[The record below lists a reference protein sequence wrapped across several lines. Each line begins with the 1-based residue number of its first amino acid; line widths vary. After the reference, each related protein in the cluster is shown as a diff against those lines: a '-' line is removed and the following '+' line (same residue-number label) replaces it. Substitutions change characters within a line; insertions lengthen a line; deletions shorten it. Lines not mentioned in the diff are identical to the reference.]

1 VDLVHEIHTTE
12 LRSYRGCRR
21 RHNWAFNENRQP
33 VRTAIPLEF
42 GIAFHKAMEAMY
54 NPETWGAPR
63 TLIAQFAEAAFRQ
76 ECMEQKSNY
85 LRVTE
90 RYGPDEEKE
99 RDYEK
104 LVQLGVGM
112 IYWYVNERLPVA
124 DFTVVKVEETF
135 QVPILDERSEQLMCK
150 CDLCWQKYCV
160 DKGMD
165 AEALQDYKVEIYREW
180 DGLPVVFEGRVD
192 IILRDKWG
200 DYWIGDWKTT
210 ARMMT
215 EDADIILEID
225 DQVTGYVWAL
235 RRKLNLAIRGFKYI
249 ELRKG
254 YPEPPQKLR
263 WTRLGRQY
271 SVSQSQ
277 TTDVDTYIETVKE
290 GDRAAYEAGLYDEFI
305 QWLKDEGTRF
315 IQTHTIYKTATQ
327 LDMFQKE
334 LLEQVREMINPATAR
349 YKSPGRF
356 ACSGCAFQQP
366 CIDMDQG
373 GDYQYALDTMFEI
386 KPRYYVLNAPST
398 DKGLSN

>member
-1 VDLVHEIHTTE
+1 
-12 LRSYRGCRR
+12 
-21 RHNWAFNENRQP
+21 
-33 VRTAIPLEF
+33 
-42 GIAFHKAMEAMY
+42 MEAMY

-76 ECMEQKSNY
+76 ECAKQRSNY
-85 LRVTE
+85 LRVTA

-99 RDYEK
+99 RDYDK
-104 LVQLGVGM
+104 LVELGIGM
-112 IYWYVNERLPVA
+112 IYWYVNEQLPVA

-135 QVPILDERSEQLMCK
+135 QVPILDEFGQQLMCK
-150 CDLCWQKYCV
+150 CDLCWKKYCH
-160 DKGMD
+160 
-165 AEALQDYKVEIYREW
+165 AEAEKVAPNAITLMRRDFE
-180 DGLPVVFEGRVD
+180 GLPVVFEGRID

-200 DYWIGDWKTT
+200 NYWIGDWKTT

-235 RRKLNLAIRGFKYI
+235 LRKLNLAIRGFKYI

-254 YPEPPQKLR
+254 YPEPPQKLKV
-263 WTRLGRQY
+263 TRLGRQY

-277 TTDVDTYIETVKE
+277 TTDVDTYIATVKE
-290 GDRAAYEAGLYDEFI
+290 GDKAAYEAGLYNEFI
-305 QWLKDEGTRF
+305 AWLKDEGSRF
-315 IQTHTIYKTATQ
+315 IETHTIYKSAAQ

-334 LLEQVREMINPATAR
+334 LLEQAREMIDPATAR

-373 GDYQYALDTMFEI
+373 GDFKYALDTMFEI
-386 KPRYYVLNAPST
+386 KPRYYVLNASST

>member
-63 TLIAQFAEAAFRQ
+63 TLIAQFAEAAFRE
-76 ECMEQKSNY
+76 ECAKQKSNY

-90 RYGPDEEKE
+90 RYGPDDEKE

-112 IYWYVNERLPVA
+112 IYWYVNEQLPVA
-124 DFTVVKVEETF
+124 EFTVVRVEETF
-135 QVPILDERSEQLMCK
+135 QVPILDEQGNQLMCK
-150 CDLCWQKYCV
+150 CDLCWKKHVQAF
-160 DKGMD
+160 GNHGRQTW
-165 AEALQDYKVEIYREW
+165 L
-180 DGLPVVFEGRVD
+180 GLPVVFEGRID

-200 DYWIGDWKTT
+200 NYWIGDWKTT

-235 RRKLNLAIRGFKYI
+235 RRKLKLGIRGFKYI

-254 YPEPPQKLR
+254 YPEPPQKLKV
-263 WTRLGRQY
+263 TRLGRAY

-277 TTDVDTYIETVKE
+277 TTDVDTYIETVKA
-290 GDRAAYEAGLYDEFI
+290 GDPEAYKAGLYNEFI
-305 QWLKDEGTRF
+305 AWLKDEGTKY
-315 IQTHTIYKTATQ
+315 IETHTIYKTDKQ

-334 LLEQVREMINPATAR
+334 LLEQAREMIDPATAR

-356 ACSGCAFQQP
+356 ACSDCAFQQP

-373 GDYQYALDTMFEI
+373 NDYQYALDTMFEI